1 MEPFV
6 FQRGLAAPID
16 AINLDTDQ
24 ILPARFLR
32 KRRSDPEYKTFL
44 FHDLRFDPGGNENQ
58 KFTLNQEAFRG
69 ATIIV
74 GNSNFGGGSS
84 REAAVF
90 ALEAYGIRSVIA
102 PNFGD
107 IFYNNCLKNG
117 LLPIVLTKPQTDQL
131 RKTLHQNPGSRIDVD
146 LNEQRVSTDNGITY
160 AFEINDTAKKNLMSG
175 LGQIG
180 LTMMHAQRISEFEAR
195 YNAQFYSEC

>member
-6 FQRGLAAPID
+6 FHRGLAAPID

-44 FHDLRFDPGGNENQ
+44 FHDLRFDPMENENQ
-58 KFTLNQEAFRG
+58 NFTLNQEAFRG

-195 YNAQFYSEC
+195 YNAQLYSEC

>member
-1 MEPFV
+1 MEPFA
-6 FQRGLAAPID
+6 FHRGLAVPLD

-32 KRRSDPEYKTFL
+32 KRRSDPEYENFL
-44 FHDLRFDPGGNENQ
+44 FHDLRFDSSGNENHS
-58 KFTLNQEAFRG
+58 FPLNKETFRG

-90 ALEAYGIRSVIA
+90 ALDAYGIRSLIA

-117 LLPIVLTKPQTDQL
+117 LLPIVLPKPQTDQL
-131 RKTLHQNPGSRIDVD
+131 RKMLHQNPGSRIDVD
-146 LNEQRVSTDNGITY
+146 LNEQRVSTDDGITC
-160 AFEINDTAKKNLMSG
+160 AFEINNTAKNNLMLG

-180 LTMMHAQRISEFEAR
+180 LTMMHARRISKFEAR
-195 YNAQFYSEC
+195 YNEQLYS

>member
-6 FQRGLAAPID
+6 FHRGLAAPID

-44 FHDLRFDPGGNENQ
+44 FHDLRFDPVGIENQ
-58 KFTLNQEAFRG
+58 NFTLNQGAYRG

-117 LLPIVLTKPQTDQL
+117 LLPIVLTKAQTGQL
-131 RKTLHQNPGSRIDVD
+131 RKTLHQNPGSRIDID

-160 AFEINDTAKKNLMSG
+160 AFEINDTAKNNLMSG

-180 LTMMHAQRISEFEAR
+180 LTMMHTKRISEFEAR
-195 YNAQFYSEC
+195 YNAQLYSEC

>member
-6 FQRGLAAPID
+6 FHRGLAAPLD

-44 FHDLRFDPGGNENQ
+44 FRDLRFDPAGNENQ
-58 KFTLNQEAFRG
+58 NFTLNQEAFRG

-131 RKTLHQNPGSRIDVD
+131 RKTLHQNPGFRIDVD
-146 LNEQRVSTDNGITY
+146 LNEQRISTDNGITY
-160 AFEINDTAKKNLMSG
+160 AFEINDTAKINLMSG

-195 YNAQFYSEC
+195 YNAQLYS

>member
-1 MEPFV
+1 ME
-6 FQRGLAAPID
+6 
-16 AINLDTDQ
+16 NLCNWPS
-24 ILPARFLR
+24 I
-32 KRRSDPEYKTFL
+32 
-44 FHDLRFDPGGNENQ
+44 
-58 KFTLNQEAFRG
+58 
-69 ATIIV
+69 
-74 GNSNFGGGSS
+74 SNFGGGSS

-90 ALEAYGIRSVIA
+90 ALEAFGIRSVIA

-131 RKTLHQNPGSRIDVD
+131 RKTLHQNPGSRIGVD

-160 AFEINDTAKKNLMSG
+160 AFEINDTAKSNLMLG

-195 YNAQFYSEC
+195 YNAQLYS